1 MAQLDGDVVD
11 LLQSLRA
18 EEVRRVVEGLE
29 YHFVFGRDD
38 GCELCQV
45 TNHEELHPAKRF
57 AMLAETTQHGIDGIE
72 QVRAYHRDFIDN
84 EQVHR
89 SDNLALLLAEVE
101 LAFHLGPRHVR
112 REGQLEE
119 GMDGDAAC
127 VDGCH
132 ASRSDHDRPLA

>member
-1 MAQLDGDVVD
+1 MAQLDGHVVD
-11 LLQSLRA
+11 LLQGLRA

-29 YHFVFGRDD
+29 YLLVFGRDD
-38 GCELCQV
+38 GRELCQV

-57 AMLAETTQHGIDGIE
+57 AMLTETTQHGIDGVE
-72 QVRAYHRDFIDN
+72 QVRANHRDFIND

-101 LAFHLGPRHVR
+101 LALDLGARHVR

-119 GMDGDAAC
+119 GMNGDTAC
-127 VDGCH
+127 IDGCH
-132 ASRSDHDRPLA
+132 ASRSDHNRPLA